1 MPFWRCLH
9 VENALRK
16 KAVPELMGNL
26 VFSCSS
32 AASPN
37 RAPSHPPPAVVSW
50 HLIAVVLSGA
60 VSQISLLAQLSVSLA
75 SREPP
80 AGTVKCYKT
89 HLIHR
94 EVHFHLEKQSICGAA
109 AFPVVT
115 ETCLQAPPHT
125 SHV

>member
-1 MPFWRCLH
+1 M
-9 VENALRK
+9 ENALRK

-32 AASPN
+32 AESPN

-60 VSQISLLAQLSVSLA
+60 VSQISLLPQLSVSLA

-89 HLIHR
+89 SYSQRSAL
-94 EVHFHLEKQSICGAA
+94 S
-109 AFPVVT
+109 
-115 ETCLQAPPHT
+115 
-125 SHV
+125 S

>member
-16 KAVPELMGNL
+16 KAVPQLMGNL

-32 AASPN
+32 AESPN

-60 VSQISLLAQLSVSLA
+60 VSQISLLAQLSLSLA

-80 AGTVKCYKT
+80 AGTVKLQNLLFT
-89 HLIHR
+89 
-94 EVHFHLEKQSICGAA
+94 EKCTFILRNKAFAA
-109 AFPVVT
+109 QP
-115 ETCLQAPPHT
+115 LSQL
-125 SHV
+125 